1 MESKAKS
8 SDKVNGAIERFSGFG
23 EGAAGGGVFVF
34 EAYDKDGNLKW
45 RDEAK
50 NLTTNVGRQ
59 DMNAKYFSGTTYTA
73 AWYIGLVNNS
83 PTPVY
88 SVTNTMSDINTGGV
102 WTETTD
108 YSGSNRA
115 TADFGTATSAD
126 PSVIANTVASGGTVA
141 SFSITGTVTIDGAF
155 LTNTQ
160 DNSTYTGIL
169 FSVAAFESPGD
180 RSVVNGDTLNVTYQ
194 FSLADA

>member
-1 MESKAKS
+1 MMESKARS
-8 SDKVNGAIERFSGFG
+8 TDKVNATVERFSGFG
-23 EGAAGGGVFVF
+23 ESAAGGGVFIF

-59 DMNAKYFSGTTYTA
+59 DMNTQYFTGSGYTA

-83 PTPVY
+83 PTPSY
-88 SVTNTMSDINTGGV
+88 AVTDTMASHAGWV
-102 WTETTD
+102 ETTS
-108 YSGSNRA
+108 YSGTDRA

-141 SFSITGTVTIDGAF
+141 VFSITGTVTIDGAF
-155 LTNTQ
+155 LTETQ
-160 DNSTYTGIL
+160 DNSTNTGIL

>member
-1 MESKAKS
+1 MDSKAKS
-8 SDKVNGAIERFSGFG
+8 VDKVSATTESRSDFSQ
-23 EGAAGGGVFVF
+23 GAAGGGTFIF

-45 RDEAK
+45 KDEAK

-59 DMNAKYFSGTTYTA
+59 DMNTQYFKGSTYTA

-83 PTPVY
+83 PTPSY
-88 SVTNTMSDINTGGV
+88 ALTDTMASHAG

-115 TADFGTATSAD
+115 TATFGSVTSAD
-126 PSVIANTVASGGTVA
+126 PSVIANTAGTGGTVA
-141 SFSITGTVTIDGAF
+141 TFNITGTVTIDGAF
-155 LTNTQ
+155 LTATQ
-160 DNSTYTGIL
+160 DNTTNTGIL

>member
-1 MESKAKS
+1 MKSKARS
-8 SDKVNGAIERFSGFG
+8 TDKVSGAIERFSGFG
-23 EGAAGGGVFVF
+23 EGAAGGGTFIF

-59 DMNAKYFSGTTYTA
+59 DMNTKYFTGTTYTA

-83 PTPVY
+83 PTPSY
-88 SVTNTMSDINTGGV
+88 NVTDTMASHAGWV
-102 WTETTD
+102 ETTD
-108 YSGSNRA
+108 YSGTDRI

-126 PSVIANTVASGGTVA
+126 PSVIANTTGTGGTVA

-155 LTNTQ
+155 LTATQ
-160 DNSTYTGIL
+160 DNSTNTGIL
-169 FSVAAFESPGD
+169 FSVAAFETPGD

>member
-23 EGAAGGGVFVF
+23 EGAAGGGTFIF
-34 EAYDKDGNLKW
+34 EARDKDGNVKW
-45 RDEAK
+45 TAEAK
-50 NLTTNVGRQ
+50 NLTTNQGRQ
-59 DMNAKYFSGTTYTA
+59 DMNTKYFTGTTYTA
-73 AWYIGLVNNS
+73 AWFIGLVNNS
-83 PTPVY
+83 PTPSY
-88 SVTNTMSDINTGGV
+88 SVSDTMASHAGWV
-102 WTETTD
+102 ETTD

-115 TADFGTATSAD
+115 TANFGTATSAD

>member
-1 MESKAKS
+1 MKSKARS
-8 SDKVNGAIERFSGFG
+8 TDKVSGAIERFSGFG
-23 EGAAGGGVFVF
+23 EGAAGGGTFIF

-59 DMNAKYFSGTTYTA
+59 LMNTEFFTGSNYTA

-108 YSGSNRA
+108 YSGSDRA
-115 TADFGTATSAD
+115 TADFGTATSAN
-126 PSVIANTVASGGTVA
+126 PSIIANTVASGGTVA
-141 SFSITGTVTIDGAF
+141 VFNITGTVTIDGAF
-155 LTNTQ
+155 LTDTQ
-160 DNSTYTGIL
+160 DNGTYTGTL
-169 FSVAAFESPGD
+169 FSVAAFEAPGD

-194 FSLADA
+194 FSLTDA

>member
-1 MESKAKS
+1 MESKARS
-8 SDKVNGAIERFSGFG
+8 TDKVSGAIERFSGFG
-23 EGAAGGGVFVF
+23 EGAAGGGTFIF
-34 EAYDKDGNLKW
+34 EARDKDGNVKW
-45 RDEAK
+45 TAEAK
-50 NLTTNVGRQ
+50 NLTTNPGRQ

-73 AWYIGLVNNS
+73 AWFIGLVNNS
-83 PTPVY
+83 PTPSY
-88 SVTNTMSDINTGGV
+88 DVTDTMASHAG

-108 YSGSNRA
+108 YSGTDRA
-115 TADFGTATSAD
+115 TADFGTATTAD

-155 LTNTQ
+155 LTATQ
-160 DNSTYTGIL
+160 DNSTDTGIL

>member
-1 MESKAKS
+1 MESKARS
-8 SDKVNGAIERFSGFG
+8 TDKVSGAIERFSGFG
-23 EGAAGGGVFVF
+23 EGAAGGGTFIF
-34 EAYDKDGNLKW
+34 EARDKDGNIKW
-45 RDEAK
+45 TAEAK
-50 NLTTNVGRQ
+50 NLTTNQGRQ
-59 DMNAKYFSGTTYTA
+59 DMNAKYFLGSSYTA
-73 AWYIGLVNNS
+73 AWFIGLVNNT
-83 PTPVY
+83 PTPSYAVAD
-88 SVTNTMSDINTGGV
+88 TMASHAG
-102 WTETTD
+102 WAETTA

-115 TADFGTATSAD
+115 TANFGTATTAD

-155 LTNTQ
+155 LTATQ
-160 DNSTYTGIL
+160 NNSTNTGVL

>member
-59 DMNAKYFSGTTYTA
+59 DMNDKYFSGTSYTA

-83 PTPVY
+83 PTPSY
-88 SVTNTMSDINTGGV
+88 SVTDTMASHAG

-108 YSGSNRA
+108 YSGTDRI
-115 TADFGTATSAD
+115 TADFGSATSAD

-155 LTNTQ
+155 LTATQ
-160 DNSTYTGIL
+160 DNSTNTGIL